1 VGIGA
6 GGLADLKNRSLIRL
20 SKSCIG
26 QEEKAA
32 VMKVLDKEFLGM
44 GEEVG
49 EFERLLSEYFGRP
62 AVCVASGT
70 AALQLALQGAGVG
83 PGDEVLVPTI
93 TYLASFQT
101 VTANG
106 ARPVAC
112 DVDENTCLI
121 DLNDAAKRVTNRTK
135 AIMPVHYAG
144 QPVDFSSL
152 MKLAQKNDLRVIE
165 DAAHA
170 FGSCSKG
177 DRIGSFGDVSCFS
190 FDGIKNI
197 TCGEGGCVVS
207 DDEVLLNNIRDAR
220 LLGVEGDSS
229 KRFVNQRSWSFEVHQ
244 QGWRYHMSNLMAAI
258 GIEQLAKFEQASHKR
273 VLLAEEYLRLLT
285 MARCPCIRPVLQNLD
300 QVVPHIFPLRIFGMN
315 DRKSLVAEMHDCGIQ
330 VGLHYQ
336 PNHLLRFFSGNDCPS
351 LPVAERIFPELLTLP
366 LHPDLDID
374 DCSYVLEK
382 LLEMIE
388 QGIPFSS

>member
-1 VGIGA
+1 MTI
-6 GGLADLKNRSLIRL
+6 LKNRKLIRL

-26 QEEKAA
+26 KEEKAA

-49 EFERLLSEYFGRP
+49 SFEDMLTEYLGRP

-70 AALQLALQGAGVG
+70 AALQLALQAMGLG

-101 VTANG
+101 VSANG
-106 ARPVAC
+106 AVPVAC
-112 DVDENTCLI
+112 DIDANTCLI
-121 DLNDAAKRVTNRTK
+121 DLKDAAKRITDKTR

-144 QPVDFSSL
+144 QPVDFSALS
-152 MKLAQKNDLRVIE
+152 KLAQDNGLRVIE

-170 FGSCSKG
+170 FGSSYEGKK
-177 DRIGSFGDVSCFS
+177 IGSFGDVACFS

-207 DDEVLLNNIRDAR
+207 DDEQLLNTIRDAR
-220 LLGVEGDSS
+220 LLGVEGDSN
-229 KRFVNQRSWSFEVHQ
+229 KRFANDRTWSFEVEQ

-258 GIEQLAKFEQASHKR
+258 GIEQLAKFEEASRKR
-273 VLLAEEYLRLLT
+273 VLLAREYQRLIT
-285 MARCPCIRPVLQNLD
+285 KAVNSSIRLVLQNLD
-300 QVVPHIFPLRIFGMN
+300 EIVPHIFPLRIVGMN
-315 DRKSLVAEMHDCGIQ
+315 DRNRLVGEMNARGIQ

-336 PNHLLRFFSGNDCPS
+336 PNHLLRYFRTNDCLP
-351 LPVAERIFPELLTLP
+351 LPVAERVFPELLTLP
-366 LHPDLDID
+366 LHPDLKIS
-374 DCSYVLEK
+374 DCSYIVENLFA
-382 LLEMIE
+382 MIE

>member
-1 VGIGA
+1 LG
-6 GGLADLKNRSLIRL
+6 DLKIRQLLRL

-26 QEEKAA
+26 KEEKAA

-49 EFERLLSEYFGRP
+49 EFEGILSDYLERP

-70 AALQLALQGAGVG
+70 AALQLALQATGIG

-93 TYLASFQT
+93 TYLASFQA
-101 VTANG
+101 VSANG
-106 ARPVAC
+106 SVPVAC
-112 DVDENTCLI
+112 DIDENTCLI
-121 DLNDAAKRVTNRTK
+121 DLNDAAKRITEKTK

-144 QPVDFSSL
+144 QSVDFSSL
-152 MKLAQKNDLRVIE
+152 MRLAQDHNLRIIE

-170 FGSCSKG
+170 FGSCYDG
-177 DRIGSFGDVSCFS
+177 ERIGSFGDVTCFS

-207 DDEVLLNNIRDAR
+207 DDEELLNKIRNAR
-220 LLGVEGDSS
+220 LLGVEGDSN
-229 KRFVNQRSWSFEVHQ
+229 KRFVNDRSWSFEVEQ

-258 GIEQLAKFEQASHKR
+258 GIQQLAKFEEASRKR
-273 VLLAEEYLRLLT
+273 VLLAREYQRLL
-285 MARCPCIRPVLQNLD
+285 AAQVDLGIRPVLQNLD
-300 QVVPHIFPLRIFGMN
+300 EVVPHIFPIRIRGMSN
-315 DRKSLVAEMHDCGIQ
+315 RNRVVIEMHTRGIQ
-330 VGLHYQ
+330 VGFHYQ
-336 PNHLLRFFSGNDCPS
+336 PNHLLRYFRKNGCPS

-374 DCSYVLEK
+374 DCSYVVENLFA
-382 LLEMIE
+382 MIE

>member
-1 VGIGA
+1 MG
-6 GGLADLKNRSLIRL
+6 DLKIRQLLRL

-26 QEEKAA
+26 KEEKAA

-49 EFERLLSEYFGRP
+49 EFEGILSDYLERP

-70 AALQLALQGAGVG
+70 AALQLALQATGIG

-93 TYLASFQT
+93 TYLASFQA
-101 VTANG
+101 VSANG
-106 ARPVAC
+106 SVPVAC
-112 DVDENTCLI
+112 DIDENTCLI
-121 DLNDAAKRVTNRTK
+121 DLNDAAKRITEKTK

-144 QPVDFSSL
+144 QSVDFSSL
-152 MKLAQKNDLRVIE
+152 MRLAQDHNLRIIE

-170 FGSCSKG
+170 FGSCYDG
-177 DRIGSFGDVSCFS
+177 ERIGSFGDVTCFS

-207 DDEVLLNNIRDAR
+207 DDEELLNKIRNAR
-220 LLGVEGDSS
+220 LLGVEGDSN
-229 KRFVNQRSWSFEVHQ
+229 KRFVNDRSWSFEVEQ

-258 GIEQLAKFEQASHKR
+258 GIQQLAKFEEASRKR
-273 VLLAEEYLRLLT
+273 VLLAREYQRLL
-285 MARCPCIRPVLQNLD
+285 AAQVDLGIRPVLQNLD
-300 QVVPHIFPLRIFGMN
+300 EVVPHIFPIRIRGMSN
-315 DRKSLVAEMHDCGIQ
+315 RNRVVIEMHTRGIQ
-330 VGLHYQ
+330 VGFHYQ
-336 PNHLLRFFSGNDCPS
+336 PNHLLRYFRKNGCPS

-374 DCSYVLEK
+374 DCSYVVENLFA
-382 LLEMIE
+382 MIE

>member
-1 VGIGA
+1 MG
-6 GGLADLKNRSLIRL
+6 DLKIRQLLRL

-26 QEEKAA
+26 KEEKAA

-49 EFERLLSEYFGRP
+49 EFERMLSDYLERP

-70 AALQLALQGAGVG
+70 AALQLALQATGIG

-93 TYLASFQT
+93 TYLASFQA
-101 VTANG
+101 VSANG
-106 ARPVAC
+106 SVPVAC
-112 DVDENTCLI
+112 DIDENTCLI
-121 DLNDAAKRVTNRTK
+121 DLNDAAKRITEKTK

-144 QPVDFSSL
+144 QSVDFSSL
-152 MKLAQKNDLRVIE
+152 MRLAQDHNLRIIE

-170 FGSCSKG
+170 FGSCYDG
-177 DRIGSFGDVSCFS
+177 ARIGSFGDVTCFS

-207 DDEVLLNNIRDAR
+207 DDEELLNKIRNAR
-220 LLGVEGDSS
+220 LLGVEGDSN
-229 KRFVNQRSWSFEVHQ
+229 KRFVNDRSWSFEVEQ

-258 GIEQLAKFEQASHKR
+258 GIQQLAKFEEASRKR
-273 VLLAEEYLRLLT
+273 VLLAREYQRLL
-285 MARCPCIRPVLQNLD
+285 AAQVDLGIRPVLQNLD
-300 QVVPHIFPLRIFGMN
+300 EVVPHIFPIRIRGMSN
-315 DRKSLVAEMHDCGIQ
+315 RNRVVIEMHTRGIQ
-330 VGLHYQ
+330 VGFHYQ
-336 PNHLLRFFSGNDCPS
+336 PNHLLRYFRKNGCPS

-374 DCSYVLEK
+374 DCSYVVENLFA
-382 LLEMIE
+382 MIE

>member
-1 VGIGA
+1 
-6 GGLADLKNRSLIRL
+6 
-20 SKSCIG
+20 
-26 QEEKAA
+26 
-32 VMKVLDKEFLGM
+32 M

-62 AVCVASGT
+62 TVCVASGT

-93 TYLASFQT
+93 TYLASFQS

-106 ARPVAC
+106 AVPVAC

-121 DLNDAAKRVTNRTK
+121 DLKDAATRITEKTK

-152 MKLAQKNDLRVIE
+152 MKLAQENDLRVIE

-190 FDGIKNI
+190 FDGIKNV

>member
-1 VGIGA
+1 MG
-6 GGLADLKNRSLIRL
+6 DLKIRQLLRL

-26 QEEKAA
+26 KEEKAA

-49 EFERLLSEYFGRP
+49 EFEGILSDYLERP

-70 AALQLALQGAGVG
+70 AALQLALQATGIG

-101 VTANG
+101 VLANG
-106 ARPVAC
+106 AVPVAC
-112 DVDENTCLI
+112 DIDENTCLI
-121 DLNDAAKRVTNRTK
+121 DLNDAATRITEKTK

-144 QPVDFSSL
+144 QSVDFSSL
-152 MKLAQKNDLRVIE
+152 MRLAQDHNLRIIE

-170 FGSCSKG
+170 FGSCYDG
-177 DRIGSFGDVSCFS
+177 ARIGSFGDVTCFS

-207 DDEVLLNNIRDAR
+207 DDEELLNKIRNAR
-220 LLGVEGDSS
+220 LLGVEGDSN
-229 KRFVNQRSWSFEVHQ
+229 KRFVNDRSWSFEVEQ

-258 GIEQLAKFEQASHKR
+258 GIQQLAKFEEASRKR
-273 VLLAEEYLRLLT
+273 VLLAREYQRLL
-285 MARCPCIRPVLQNLD
+285 AAQVDLGIRPVLQNLD
-300 QVVPHIFPLRIFGMN
+300 EVVPHIFPIRIRGMSN
-315 DRKSLVAEMHDCGIQ
+315 RNRVVIEMHTRGIQ
-330 VGLHYQ
+330 VGFHYQ
-336 PNHLLRFFSGNDCPS
+336 PNHLLRYFRKNGCPS

-374 DCSYVLEK
+374 DCSYVVENLFA
-382 LLEMIE
+382 MIE

>member
-1 VGIGA
+1 MGE
-6 GGLADLKNRSLIRL
+6 LKKRSLIRL

-49 EFERLLSEYFGRP
+49 EFERMLSDYLERP

-70 AALQLALQGAGVG
+70 AALQLALQATGIG

-101 VTANG
+101 VLANG
-106 ARPVAC
+106 AVPVAC
-112 DVDENTCLI
+112 DIDENTCLI
-121 DLNDAAKRVTNRTK
+121 DLNDAATRITEKTK
-135 AIMPVHYAG
+135 AILPVHYAG
-144 QPVDFSSL
+144 QSVDFSSL
-152 MKLAQKNDLRVIE
+152 MRLAQDHNLRIIE

-170 FGSCSKG
+170 FGSCYDG
-177 DRIGSFGDVSCFS
+177 ARIGSFGDVTCFS

-197 TCGEGGCVVS
+197 TSGEGGCVVS
-207 DDEVLLNNIRDAR
+207 DDEELLNKIRDAR
-220 LLGVEGDSS
+220 LLGVEGDSN
-229 KRFVNQRSWSFEVHQ
+229 KRLANDRSWSFEVEQ

-258 GIEQLAKFEQASHKR
+258 GIQQLAKFEEASRKR
-273 VLLAEEYLRLLT
+273 VLLAREYQRLL
-285 MARCPCIRPVLQNLD
+285 AAQVDLGIRPVLQNLD
-300 QVVPHIFPLRIFGMN
+300 EVVPHIFPIRIRGMSN
-315 DRKSLVAEMHDCGIQ
+315 RNRVVIEMHTRGIQ
-330 VGLHYQ
+330 VGFHYQ
-336 PNHLLRFFSGNDCPS
+336 PNHLLRYFRKNGCPS

-374 DCSYVLEK
+374 DCSYVVENLFA
-382 LLEMIE
+382 MIE